1 MKPPNTIDPG
11 FTLKCDGEW
20 VTAMSASPNGKSL
33 VTGSDKGVIKLW
45 QLGKDMVS
53 REVKRFSSPVTA
65 LLYCPKGDGVIVGTW
80 GGDLIKLDLK
90 SGKVVANYEEHRETI
105 TALDFSPD
113 GKYLASG
120 SSDDRLIV
128 WDVATGEDLLTM
140 HQGNEYDVTTVAFS
154 PDGKMIAT
162 GNGENEL
169 KLWDADNGEALKS
182 SKGHEEPVSQVVF
195 DSKGTLISGSWD
207 KTLRVW
213 NEKKTQVLKGHRS
226 EITSLTV
233 LGQDL
238 YSASE
243 DGIVMIWNLDQ
254 GRLTKV
260 LKGVKTS
267 IRCLDVTWQGK
278 LVLAGTQGKVL
289 GWLLK

>member
-1 MKPPNTIDPG
+1 MKPPNTIDPD
-11 FTLKCDGEW
+11 FTLKCEGEW
-20 VTAMSASPNGKSL
+20 VIAMSVSPDGKNL

-45 QLGKDMVS
+45 QLGKDVVP
-53 REVKRFSSPVTA
+53 REVKRFSSPVTV
-65 LLYCPKGDGVIVGTW
+65 LLYCPKGDSIVAGTW
-80 GGDLIKLDLK
+80 DGDLIKLNLK
-90 SGKVVANYEEHRETI
+90 SGKTVVKYDGHRETI
-105 TALDFSPD
+105 TAVDFSPD

-120 SSDDRLIV
+120 SADDRLIV
-128 WDVATGEDLLTM
+128 WDVETGEDLLTM
-140 HQGNEYDVTTVAFS
+140 HQGNEYDVTTLAFS

-162 GNGENEL
+162 GDGENQL

-182 SKGHEEPVSQVVF
+182 LKGHEEPVSQVAF

-213 NEKKTQVLKGHRS
+213 NEKKAQVLKGHRS
-226 EITSLTV
+226 EITSLEV
-233 LGQDL
+233 LGRDL

-243 DGIVMIWNLDQ
+243 EGIVMIWNLNH

-260 LKGVKTS
+260 LKGAKTS
-267 IRCLDVTWQGK
+267 IRCLDVTWKGK
-278 LVLAGTQGKVL
+278 LVLAGTQGELL

>member
-1 MKPPNTIDPG
+1 MKPPNTIDPD
-11 FTLKCDGEW
+11 FALKCEGEW
-20 VTAMSASPNGKSL
+20 VTAMSASPDGKNL

-45 QLGKDMVS
+45 QLGKDVVS

-65 LLYCPKGDGVIVGTW
+65 LLYCPKNDDVIVGTW
-80 GGDLIKLDLK
+80 DGDLIKLDLK

-120 SSDDRLIV
+120 SADDRLIV
-128 WDVATGEDLLTM
+128 WGLATGEDLLTM
-140 HQGNEYDVTTVAFS
+140 HQGNEYDVTTLAFS

-162 GNGENEL
+162 GDGENQL
-169 KLWDADNGEALKS
+169 KLWDADTGEALKS
-182 SKGHEEPVSQVVF
+182 LKGHEEPVSQVVF

-213 NEKKTQVLKGHRS
+213 DEKKGQVLKGHRS
-226 EITSLTV
+226 EITSLEV
-233 LGQDL
+233 LGRDL

-243 DGIVMIWNLDQ
+243 DGIVMIWNLDH

-260 LKGVKTS
+260 LKGAKTS
-267 IRCLDVTWQGK
+267 IRCLDVTRKGK
-278 LVLAGTQGKVL
+278 LVLAGTQDKVF